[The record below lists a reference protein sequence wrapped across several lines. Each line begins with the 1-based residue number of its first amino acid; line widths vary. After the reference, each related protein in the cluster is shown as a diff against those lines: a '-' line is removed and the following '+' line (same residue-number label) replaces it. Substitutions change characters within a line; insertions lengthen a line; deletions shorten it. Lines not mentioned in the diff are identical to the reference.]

1 MIPIDISQME
11 QLSQRIKHLYPSAT
25 ILMNQ
30 RCKDLQTQG
39 IDIINLGVGEPDFNT
54 PEHIKKAAKEAIDNN
69 FSFYPP
75 VAGYNDLRKAIVEKF
90 KRENNL
96 CYDLDQIV
104 VSTGAKHSIAN
115 IILTLIDK
123 GDEVIIPAPYWV
135 TYIELVKLAEGK
147 NIIVP
152 TNINQNFKIT
162 PSQIERAI
170 TPRTKA
176 ILLCSPSNPTGS
188 TYTKSE
194 LEAIARIVEKYPR
207 TYVISDEIYEHI
219 NFVGGH
225 QTIAQFDFIKDRV
238 IVINGVSKGYAMTG
252 WRIGY
257 IAAPKWIAKGCIDLQ
272 GQFTSGATTIAQK
285 AAIAALTGEQTCIS
299 QMNQAFLRRR
309 DMIYKLINEIEG
321 VKVLKPDGAF
331 YLFPDISS
339 FFGKSDGSTI
349 IKNSYDL
356 CQYLLNKA
364 HISTVPG
371 DAFGNSDCVRISYA
385 NSDEKLIEA
394 MSRMKKALAILK

>member
-1 MIPIDISQME
+1 M
-11 QLSQRIKHLYPSAT
+11 
-25 ILMNQ
+25 
-30 RCKDLQTQG
+30 
-39 IDIINLGVGEPDFNT
+39 
-54 PEHIKKAAKEAIDNN
+54 
-69 FSFYPP
+69 
-75 VAGYNDLRKAIVEKF
+75 
-90 KRENNL
+90 
-96 CYDLDQIV
+96 
-104 VSTGAKHSIAN
+104 
-115 IILTLIDK
+115 
-123 GDEVIIPAPYWV
+123 
-135 TYIELVKLAEGK
+135 
-147 NIIVP
+147 
-152 TNINQNFKIT
+152 
-162 PSQIERAI
+162 
-170 TPRTKA
+170 
-176 ILLCSPSNPTGS
+176 LCSPSNPTGS

-207 TYVISDEIYEHI
+207 IYVISDEIYEHI

-238 IVINGVSKGYAMTG
+238 IIINGVSKGYAMTG

-257 IAAPKWIAKGCIDLQ
+257 MVAPKWIAKGCIDLQ